1 MVKASKL
8 LLATM
13 FVVVVSSSAFAA
25 VSPVAHWTMDQS
37 DYVGGEYVDSVGG
50 SHNATANSAP
60 ADFTYSGTT
69 YPAYIAGAN
78 GDAAGGALMVSGAF
92 GEVGTWN
99 PVTSGELTVSAWVNW
114 LGVSGGA
121 IIMKKDMW
129 AIDDMMWQ
137 LNITSGGKLRF
148 RDGDSSH
155 DVNTQNGDMP
165 IGEWAHVCAT
175 KDATGGKVY
184 LNGVLLQSNALFT
197 LGTDTG
203 SVMRFGATQGADTDP
218 AKNDKPLDAYLDD
231 VKVYDT
237 ALTAAEV
244 LAEFNAVPEPATMS
258 LLVIGGVAML
268 RRKRKA

>member
-60 ADFTYSGTT
+60 ADFTYDGTT

-78 GDAAGGALMVSGAF
+78 GDAAGGALMYDSAYGT
-92 GEVGTWN
+92 VGTWN
-99 PVTSGELTVSAWVNW
+99 PVTSGEVTVSAWVYW
-114 LGVSGGA
+114 LGIAGGQ
-121 IIMKKDMW
+121 ICNKKDDWGHDNMT
-129 AIDDMMWQ
+129 WQ
-137 LNITSGGKLRF
+137 LAVTSAGRLRF
-148 RDGDSSH
+148 RSGASGQ
-155 DVNTQNGDMP
+155 DVNVDNAVTANQWIYVAATADASGATLYVDGVE
-165 IGEWAHVCAT
+165 IG
-175 KDATGGKVY
+175 
-184 LNGVLLQSNALFT
+184 SNSDFV
-197 LGTDTG
+197 LGTKTDSLLRIGG
-203 SVMRFGATQGADTDP
+203 SQVDGTAV
-218 AKNDKPLDAYLDD
+218 LDAYLDD
-231 VKVYDT
+231 VKIYDT
-237 ALTAAEV
+237 ALTAAEIA
-244 LAEFNAVPEPATMS
+244 AEYAAVPEPATMS